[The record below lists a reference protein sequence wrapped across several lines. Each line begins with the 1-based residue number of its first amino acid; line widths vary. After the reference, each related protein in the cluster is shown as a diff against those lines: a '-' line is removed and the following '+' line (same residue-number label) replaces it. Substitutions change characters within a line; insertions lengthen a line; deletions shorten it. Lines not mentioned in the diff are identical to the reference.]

1 MQELFHSGIWIV
13 DIIFIIGFFYGL
25 NLEFEKTLEETQD

>member
-1 MQELFHSGIWIV
+1 MQEFFHSGIWIC
-13 DIIFIIGFFYGL
+13 DIILIIGLFYGL

>member
-13 DIIFIIGFFYGL
+13 DIIFIIAFFYGL
-25 NLEFEKTLEETQD
+25 NLEFEKTLEEEQD